1 MDISNSLVAK
11 SEQLNAVDIV
21 APRTFTVEKV
31 TAGSAEQ
38 PFDFHL
44 VESPGHPY
52 RPSKG
57 MRRVIAR
64 GWGVQAEVYAGRRF
78 TLFCNP
84 DVLWAGAP
92 VGGIQISHMS
102 DIKEA
107 FTVPLALSKT
117 KRVMYRV
124 EPLPDAPTEPTAEQV
139 AASTNIDKLRA
150 MYAISGDER
159 REQITAR
166 VAEIKGAS

>member
-1 MDISNSLVAK
+1 MDISDSLLAK

-21 APRTFTVEKV
+21 APRTFTIEKV
-31 TAGSAEQ
+31 TKGSADQ
-38 PFDFHL
+38 PYDFHL
-44 VESPGHPY
+44 IESPGHPY

-57 MRRVIAR
+57 MRRIIAR
-64 GWGVQAEVYAGRRF
+64 GWGVKAEVYAGRRF

-84 DVLWAGAP
+84 DVLWAGAA

-117 KRVMYRV
+117 KRVMFRV
-124 EPLPDAPTEPTAEQV
+124 EPLTDAPPEPTAEQV
-139 AASTNIDKLRA
+139 AASTDLEQLRGWH
-150 MYAISGDER
+150 AISGPER
-159 REQITAR
+159 RKQILTRRDELTPPA
-166 VAEIKGAS
+166 

>member
-1 MDISNSLVAK
+1 MSMDISDSLAAK
-11 SEQLNAVDIV
+11 SDQINAVDIV
-21 APRTFTVEKV
+21 TPRVFTVEKV
-31 TAGSAEQ
+31 TKGSAEQ
-38 PFDFHL
+38 PYDFHL
-44 VESPGHPY
+44 VESPGRPY

-64 GWGVQAEVYAGRRF
+64 GWGVQGDAYAGRQL

-84 DVLWAGAP
+84 DVLWAGAA
-92 VGGIQISHMS
+92 VGGLQISHMS

-117 KRVMYRV
+117 KRVMFRV
-124 EPLPDAPTEPTAEQV
+124 EPLPSAEQV
-139 AASTNIDKLRA
+139 AASTNIDELRA
-150 MYAISGDER
+150 MYAISGEER

-166 VAEIKGAS
+166 VAAIKGAS